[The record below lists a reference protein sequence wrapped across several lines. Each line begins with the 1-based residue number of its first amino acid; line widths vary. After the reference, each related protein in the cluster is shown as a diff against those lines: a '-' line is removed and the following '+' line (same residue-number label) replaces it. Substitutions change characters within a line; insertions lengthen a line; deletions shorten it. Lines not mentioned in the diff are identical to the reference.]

1 MQCCAC
7 VARALLCA
15 VRLTVRAV
23 RAAGAQ
29 AAACGWLLASGA
41 AAGAPALLARVT
53 AGPSNTA
60 APTAI
65 SRCRLARSGFR
76 ADMVLVSPR
85 FPATFSRLSGPSQP
99 PPPPAPCCFLVF
111 FFRPKNTYFFVFFEA
126 LYCFYHLGS
135 DGVCGT
141 CHTAIYYSR
150 AAWCATAAA
159 ASLAINTVHLVQR
172 KCIIY
177 DIFIYRRAYIIYI
190 YYILIIIIA
199 GRLSL

>member
-29 AAACGWLLASGA
+29 GAACGWLLASGA

-99 PPPPAPCCFLVF
+99 PPPSPLVF
-111 FFRPKNTYFFVFFEA
+111 FSVFFQTQKHVFLVFFEA
-126 LYCFYHLGS
+126 LYTVLFL
-135 DGVCGT
+135 T
-141 CHTAIYYSR
+141 SR
-150 AAWCATAAA
+150 P
-159 ASLAINTVHLVQR
+159 V
-172 KCIIY
+172 
-177 DIFIYRRAYIIYI
+177 
-190 YYILIIIIA
+190 LIQISMVV
-199 GRLSL
+199 GRGPQS

>member
-76 ADMVLVSPR
+76 VDMVLVSPR
-85 FPATFSRLSGPSQP
+85 FPATCSRLPGLSHP
-99 PPPPAPCCFLVF
+99 PPPPSPLCVLQCFWSDPKTRVF
-111 FFRPKNTYFFVFFEA
+111 ECFSEA
-126 LYCFYHLGS
+126 LYCFCHLGW
-135 DGVCGT
+135 GMLVYAPG
-141 CHTAIYYSR
+141 
-150 AAWCATAAA
+150 W
-159 ASLAINTVHLVQR
+159 SLASQ
-172 KCIIY
+172 
-177 DIFIYRRAYIIYI
+177 F
-190 YYILIIIIA
+190 
-199 GRLSL
+199 